1 MGSPFFQEDPKTGRI
16 LLRLFPLDPLE
27 GVPSDSYSIPM
38 KHTVLF
44 GIVTASLLSW
54 AGGEERTFQPR
65 TLMKPLPAIKDAP
78 FVKAGEVKSIGDE
91 DLVLALTLNGDARA
105 YPINMLNG
113 PRREIINDTLGGI
126 SIAATW

>member
-1 MGSPFFQEDPKTGRI
+1 
-16 LLRLFPLDPLE
+16 
-27 GVPSDSYSIPM
+27 
-38 KHTVLF
+38 
-44 GIVTASLLSW
+44 
-54 AGGEERTFQPR
+54 
-65 TLMKPLPAIKDAP
+65 MKPLPAIKDAP